1 MSVMADPITTAH
13 RELRGADLATVREQ
27 LGREPHTPFVVVVR
41 CTGGHP
47 LVIRNAP
54 IDADGD
60 PFPTTYWLTC
70 PEAVRAVS
78 RVEAAGWI
86 GRLNERVRSEPE
98 FRDAVEVA
106 HASYAADRA
115 ADLDDALA
123 WGGVGGTRTG
133 IKCLH
138 AHYAYHLAGG
148 DDPVGAWVAERVEP
162 VHPEQRAGRVAS
174 IDQGTNS
181 IRLLVLEPGATIGDP
196 PTELARDMVITRL
209 GRGVDETGRLDDDAL
224 ARTVDVLA
232 RFCRRARAIGAER
245 IRVGATSAV
254 RDAENR
260 ETYAMAVRV
269 HARAE
274 LEVVSGEQEAALS
287 FLGATHGLDPARGP
301 FVVQD
306 IGGGSTE
313 FVTGSSPGRAERAIS
328 TRMGS
333 VRMTERHVRHDPPSP
348 DDLSALEADVEGV
361 LAQVSADVPV
371 SGARTFVAV
380 AGTATTLQA
389 VALDLARYDPD
400 LIHRTWLDR
409 PNVERVVTE
418 LERMSNARRAALP
431 VMAPGRGDVIVAGG
445 VILLTT
451 MRRFEVDRVLVS
463 ETDILDGLALEMLA
477 APTAPNATAPNAT
490 APAAPEGDNHRV
502 P

>member
-1 MSVMADPITTAH
+1 MSVMAEPMPTAQ

-27 LGREPHTPFVVVVR
+27 LDREPTTAFTVVAR

-54 IDADGD
+54 LDAAGE

-78 RVEAAGWI
+78 RFEAAGWI
-86 GRLNERVRSEPE
+86 GRLNQRMQLEKG
-98 FRDAVEVA
+98 FRDAVDGA
-106 HASYAADRA
+106 HAAYAADRA
-115 ADLDDALA
+115 TDLGEAVS
-123 WGGVGGTRTG
+123 WGGVAGTRTG

-162 VHPEQRAGRVAS
+162 VHPEQRAGRVAA

-181 IRLLVLEPGATIGDP
+181 IRLLVLEPGATAGDL

-209 GRGVDETGRLDDDAL
+209 GRGVDETGRLEDDAL

-232 RFCRRARAIGAER
+232 RFCRRTRAIGAER

-260 ETYAMAVRV
+260 GDYAAAVRA
-269 HARAE
+269 HAQTG
-274 LEVVSGEQEAALS
+274 LEVLTGEQEAALS
-287 FLGATHGLDPARGP
+287 FLGGTHGLDPASGP

-313 FVTGSSPGRAERAIS
+313 FVTGDAPGEAEDAIS

-333 VRMTERHVRHDPPSP
+333 VRMTERHVRHDPPSRE
-348 DDLSALEADVEGV
+348 DLD
-361 LAQVSADVPV
+361 
-371 SGARTFVAV
+371 GARGGRRGRARRGVGRGARVRRSNVRGGCRHGDHAPGAGARPGSIRPRSDPSHVAPP
-380 AGTATTLQA
+380 TERR
-389 VALDLARYDPD
+389 ARG
-400 LIHRTWLDR
+400 DR
-409 PNVERVVTE
+409 ARRHVERASVPLCRSWRPGAVT
-418 LERMSNARRAALP
+418 
-431 VMAPGRGDVIVAGG
+431 
-445 VILLTT
+445 
-451 MRRFEVDRVLVS
+451 
-463 ETDILDGLALEMLA
+463 
-477 APTAPNATAPNAT
+477 
-490 APAAPEGDNHRV
+490 
-502 P
+502 